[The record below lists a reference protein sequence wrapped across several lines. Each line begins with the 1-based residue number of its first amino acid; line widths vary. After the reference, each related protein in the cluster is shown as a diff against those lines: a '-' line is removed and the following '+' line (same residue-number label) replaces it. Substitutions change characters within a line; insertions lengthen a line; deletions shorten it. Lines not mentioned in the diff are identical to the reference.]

1 MVDPI
6 VIVGAGPAGM
16 MLAYQ
21 LASNGV
27 PVRVFER
34 HRDFEREFRGEFA
47 QPSLLEALDQLGILS
62 ALRQLDRVVP
72 IQAVRMHHRG
82 RAFASNIGRNGE
94 PAGFA
99 VHQPSLL
106 SLLHEEARRFAD
118 YRLDLGSPVTALFQ
132 EDGRVRGVV
141 ARVDGREERVGA
153 RLVVVCN
160 GRTSALRKEVALEAV
175 ELERPHQLLWLR
187 FDLSQRPELCP
198 DVLEGFVGARSFCV
212 LYPTYGHQAQLMWRR
227 ASRHP
232 LDFKAATSALKPEL
246 LADTPAKWHPIFA
259 AAMHEEIERQ
269 ILQVRCDRLRR
280 WWAPGVLFLGDAA
293 HTMSAVGGQG
303 LTIAIRDAIVAA
315 NHLVRAHRGG
325 AEIGDA
331 LCARVE
337 AERLPEVEKM
347 QAFQVRAGRIND
359 APAPAQWLMAKIVVP
374 LVTRL
379 QGASYLREVQHG
391 VTDVKIEF
399 PVPVAIRAHVA

>member
-1 MVDPI
+1 
-6 VIVGAGPAGM
+6 M

-47 QPSLLEALDQLGILS
+47 QPSLLEALEQLGILA
-62 ALRQLDRVVP
+62 ALRQRQRVVP

-82 RAFASNIGRNGE
+82 RAFASNVGRDGE

-106 SLLHEEARRFAD
+106 SLLDEESRRFAD
-118 YRLDLGSPVTALFQ
+118 YRLDFSAPVTALFQ

-141 ARVDGREERVGA
+141 VRVDGREEKIGA

-160 GRTSALRKEVALEAV
+160 GRASALRKEVSLEAV
-175 ELERPHQLLWLR
+175 ELERPHSLLWLR
-187 FDLSQRPELCP
+187 FDLSQHPQLCP
-198 DVLEGFVGARSFCV
+198 DVLEGFIGARAFCV

-232 LDFKAATSALKPEL
+232 LDFKAATLALKPEL
-246 LADTPAKWHPIFA
+246 LADTPTKWHPIFE
-259 AAMHEEIERQ
+259 AAMHAETERQ

-293 HTMSAVGGQG
+293 HTMSAIGGQG
-303 LTIAIRDAIVAA
+303 LTVAVRDAIVAA
-315 NHLVRAHRGG
+315 NHLVRAHREG
-325 AEIGDA
+325 AAIDDA
-331 LCARVE
+331 LSARVE
-337 AERLPEVEKM
+337 AERLPEVAKM

-374 LVTRL
+374 LVTKL
-379 QGASYLREVQHG
+379 QRASYLREVQHG
-391 VTDVKIEF
+391 VTNVKMEF
-399 PVPVAIRAHVA
+399 PMPVASPRD